1 MRTNDA
7 SAVAGRTE
15 AGSKRPVGPVSDR
28 TPLACAVSSGSG
40 LVRPVGDRS
49 YAARKSDAAQRREEF
64 AGNPPNS
71 PVGPVSDRTPWA
83 LAIPSGVGLRRPVED
98 RSYGLLEIG
107 RRLRPRLQWTLAG
120 LLAAMLLAGCGS
132 HADSAVHAD
141 GDGHDHAAEAAPA
154 AVFKAGRGLQL
165 GATAAQFIGLATAEV
180 AARDLPGAAGAP
192 AIPEAALLRTVRG
205 DFVFVANGGWYLR
218 TPVQIGAVAGG
229 WVEIRDGLYEGDT
242 VVAQGARALWLA
254 EIQAVNGGVSCT
266 HGH

>member
-28 TPLACAVSSGSG
+28 TPLA
-40 LVRPVGDRS
+40 RS
-49 YAARKSDAAQRREEF
+49 
-64 AGNPPNS
+64 
-71 PVGPVSDRTPWA
+71 
-83 LAIPSGVGLRRPVED
+83 IPSGAGLVRPVED
-98 RSYGLLEIG
+98 RSYGALGIG
-107 RRLRPRLQWTLAG
+107 PGHRPRLQSFFVG
-120 LLAAMLLAGCGS
+120 LLAATLLAGCGS

-154 AVFKAGRGLQL
+154 VLFKAGRGLQL

-192 AIPEAALLRTVRG
+192 AIPESALLRTVRG
-205 DFVFVANGGWYLR
+205 EFVFVANGGWYLR
-218 TPVQIGAVAGG
+218 TPVQTGAVAGG
-229 WVEIRDGLYEGDT
+229 WIEIRDGLYEGDT